1 MLADRQEF
9 NMRESYVARVSRQF
23 LRQLAVAEP
32 TAAMLP
38 MPAPRSEMDF
48 IDRYRRAQCVDT
60 GRCRLRPLDHALI
73 NHHRSRLRPQ
83 LGSECHWIRLQLQH
97 APLPPHDLIFFFL

>member
-23 LRQLAVAEP
+23 LRQLAGAKP

-38 MPAPRSEMDF
+38 MPPPRSEMDF
-48 IDRYRRAQCVDT
+48 IDRYRRAQCVDA
-60 GRCRLRPLDHALI
+60 GRCRLRPLDRALADHDR
-73 NHHRSRLRPQ
+73 NRLRPQ
-83 LGSECHWIRLQLQH
+83 LRSELQWIRLQRQH
-97 APLPPHDLIFFFL
+97 LAGLT